1 MLCRNITE
9 ILREALLF
17 RKISMCAFHFLDF
30 KAFPLCCVLVQLHL
44 DKSLRKELTKFVGI
58 LEVFVV
64 HQNYYFLRMNS
75 EFINLT
81 YLYFCL
87 HIRYNE

>member
-1 MLCRNITE
+1 
-9 ILREALLF
+9 
-17 RKISMCAFHFLDF
+17 MCAFHFLDF
-30 KAFPLCCVLVQLHL
+30 KAFPLCCVLVQLYL

-64 HQNYYFLRMNS
+64 HQNYYYLRMNS

-81 YLYFCL
+81 YLYLCL
-87 HIRYNE
+87 HIKYNE

>member
-1 MLCRNITE
+1 MW
-9 ILREALLF
+9 
-17 RKISMCAFHFLDF
+17 AFYLLDF
-30 KAFPLCCVLVQLHL
+30 KAFPLCCVLVQLYL

-64 HQNYYFLRMNS
+64 HKNYYFLKMNS

-87 HIRYNE
+87 YIKYNE